1 MRSWVVAL
9 LGSWGIA
16 SMAWSNAEL
25 CTVVAQLVRVRGVG
39 EASGIAASRRAPGL
53 LWTHNDSGDP
63 VLHAI
68 DVMGIVQG
76 RVRVSGARVVDWE
89 DLAAA
94 PCPEGSCLYIADI
107 GDNNATRRSIT
118 IYRIP
123 EPRPDQSATEPADV
137 WSATYPD
144 GAHDAEALFAA
155 GSALFVVT
163 KDHASATA
171 LYRLPV
177 LPKGGR
183 EARLERVSHL
193 PVDRVTGAGVS
204 PDGEWV
210 ALRTYDA
217 LLFYRTQDLVA
228 GRGAEPRR
236 FDLGRLDE
244 PQGEGVAFG
253 SEDLV
258 YVAGEGGGRSGTL
271 AALRCTL
278 R

>member
-16 SMAWSNAEL
+16 SMAGSSAEL
-25 CTVVAQLVRVRGVG
+25 CTVVSQLVHVRGVR
-39 EASGIAASRRAPGL
+39 EASGVAASRRAPGL

-68 DVMGIVQG
+68 DVMGIVHG
-76 RVRVSGARVVDWE
+76 RVRVTGARVVDWE

-94 PCPEGSCLYIADI
+94 PCPEGACLYIADI
-107 GDNNATRRSIT
+107 GDNDTARRSIT

-123 EPRPDQSATEPADV
+123 EPRPDQPASEPADV
-137 WSATYPD
+137 WNAIYPD

-163 KDHASATA
+163 KDDASATA

-193 PVDRVTGAGVS
+193 PVDRVTGAGAS

-236 FDLGRLDE
+236 FDLGLLGE

-253 SEDLV
+253 SGDLV
-258 YVAGEGGGRSGTL
+258 YAAGEGDRRGGTL
-271 AALRCTL
+271 AALRCML